1 MKKFITLAT
10 ILLLLTGCGTTL
22 AKLNVPEDLT
32 INYYEE
38 FDPSTV
44 LEEVVEG
51 TEVSY
56 HLDEDNSKLIITLV
70 NGDKEQTLETKV
82 NIEHPLVVPNEDIT
96 IDVYKGYDI
105 KDLITVDEDT
115 VIEESLD
122 EEKGILTI
130 TAINGEE
137 QETIEVPV
145 KIEDSN
151 PFPCHCVGT
160 VDYMNEDISYIHYY
174 FNEDGTIHVISDPY
188 EGYHYESD
196 WDYDS
201 EDMTILSGE
210 SIVTSINEYEFRE
223 TSIYPNG
230 AGGVIWDE
238 YKCDKP
244 HPFQ

>member
-10 ILLLLTGCGTTL
+10 IFLLLTSCGTTL

-56 HLDEDNSKLIITLV
+56 QLDEDNSKLIITLA
-70 NGDKEQTLETKV
+70 NGDKEQTLEAKV

-145 KIEDSN
+145 
-151 PFPCHCVGT
+151 
-160 VDYMNEDISYIHYY
+160 
-174 FNEDGTIHVISDPY
+174 
-188 EGYHYESD
+188 
-196 WDYDS
+196 
-201 EDMTILSGE
+201 
-210 SIVTSINEYEFRE
+210 
-223 TSIYPNG
+223 
-230 AGGVIWDE
+230 
-238 YKCDKP
+238 P
-244 HPFQ
+244 HHQYRH